1 MAYTRKRRSA
11 KKKVSGSR
19 CTKIGLNN
27 CTRTRQNKRMC
38 KVAKGKKRTF
48 CRKRKNK
55 RN

>member
-1 MAYTRKRRSA
+1 MSSTRKRRSN
-11 KKKVSGSR
+11 KKKVSGSM
-19 CTKIGLNN
+19 CKKIGLSN
-27 CTRTRQNKRMC
+27 CTRTRYNKQMC